1 MKNEELTAPEN
12 YWNRELS
19 WVEFNR
25 RVLGEAID
33 KEIQLI
39 ERNKFL

>member
-1 MKNEELTAPEN
+1 MKIEELTAPEN

-25 RVLGEAID
+25 RVLGEAI
-33 KEIQLI
+33 
-39 ERNKFL
+39 